1 MEVIPEV
8 AAVVAA
14 AKDLVANHRS
24 LIADPALRPIVEA
37 VEALA
42 IRETRPAGQV
52 THEET
57 ERTWGD
63 VVTGDE
69 ILSAKTGRWYE
80 VRNSVIDAATG
91 TIKINIKGNL
101 KPIIR
106 PLGDPVKVKRGIMGD
121 AVDTLD
127 ILWSGVIISERI
139 ASTGAGPMITEQE
152 EGE

>member
-1 MEVIPEV
+1 MIPEV

-14 AKDLVANHRS
+14 AKAWAS
-24 LIADPALRPIVEA
+24 GAGDPKTNMATLMAAVDALT
-37 VEALA
+37 

-57 ERTWGD
+57 DRTWGE

-69 ILSAKTGRWYE
+69 ILSAKTNRWYE
-80 VRNSVIDAATG
+80 VRNSVIDSTAG
-91 TIKINIKGNL
+91 TIKVNIKGTI

-106 PLGDPVKVKRGIMGD
+106 PIADPVKVKRGVMGD

-127 ILWSGVIISERI
+127 LIWSGINQPQHVGT
-139 ASTGAGPMITEQE
+139 TGTGPMITAQE
-152 EGE
+152 EESDGE